1 LVISMNSALTTDAIA
16 EAVLIDASRLQREA
30 IEWHEA
36 FRAHEAARQRRW
48 DALVAKDLRRAAVRN
63 VSSAMK
69 CIQYGMSARDINGH
83 LRRAR
88 HDWRLAKEYEERSR
102 A

>member
-1 LVISMNSALTTDAIA
+1 MNALTTDHIA

-30 IEWHEA
+30 IAWHEA
-36 FRAHEAARQRRW
+36 FREHEAARQRRW

-63 VSSAMK
+63 VGSA
-69 CIQYGMSARDINGH
+69 IRYARAGMSAHMVNER

-88 HDWRLAKEYEERSR
+88 HDWRLAKEYEQR
-102 A
+102 ARL

>member
-1 LVISMNSALTTDAIA
+1 MNSALTTDHIA

-30 IEWHEA
+30 IAWHEA

-63 VSSAMK
+63 VGSA
-69 CIQYGMSARDINGH
+69 IRYARAGMSAHLVNER

-88 HDWRLAKEYEERSR
+88 HDWRLAKEYEQRARS
-102 A
+102 

>member
-1 LVISMNSALTTDAIA
+1 MNALTTDHIA

-30 IEWHEA
+30 IAWHEA

-48 DALVAKDLRRAAVRN
+48 DALVAKDLKRAAVRN
-63 VSSAMK
+63 VSSAMQCVRLK
-69 CIQYGMSARDINGH
+69 LSAHLVNER

>member
-1 LVISMNSALTTDAIA
+1 MNALTTDHIA
-16 EAVLIDASRLQREA
+16 EAVPIDASRLQREA

-48 DALVAKDLRRAAVRN
+48 DELVAKDLRRAAVRN
-63 VSSAMK
+63 VGSA
-69 CIQYGMSARDINGH
+69 IRYARAGMSAQMVNER

-88 HDWRLAKEYEERSR
+88 HDWRLAKEYEQRARS
-102 A
+102 

>member
-1 LVISMNSALTTDAIA
+1 MNALTPDAIA

-30 IEWHEA
+30 IAWHEA

-48 DALVAKDLRRAAVRN
+48 DELVSKDLRRAAVRN
-63 VSSAMK
+63 VGSA
-69 CIQYGMSARDINGH
+69 IRYARAGMSAQMVNER

>member
-1 LVISMNSALTTDAIA
+1 MNSAVTTDHIA

-30 IEWHEA
+30 IAWREA

-63 VSSAMK
+63 VSSA
-69 CIQYGMSARDINGH
+69 IRYARAGMSAH
-83 LRRAR
+83 LVNERLRIAR
-88 HDWRLAKEYEERSR
+88 HDWRLAKEYEERSK

>member
-1 LVISMNSALTTDAIA
+1 MNALTTDHIA

-30 IEWHEA
+30 IAWHEA

-48 DALVAKDLRRAAVRN
+48 DALVAKDLRRTAVRN
-63 VSSAMK
+63 VGSA
-69 CIQYGMSARDINGH
+69 IRYARAGMSAHLVNER

-88 HDWRLAKEYEERSR
+88 HDWRLAKEYEQRARS
-102 A
+102 

>member
-1 LVISMNSALTTDAIA
+1 MNALTPDHIA

-30 IEWHEA
+30 IAWHEA

-63 VSSAMK
+63 VSSA
-69 CIQYGMSARDINGH
+69 IRYARAGMSAQMVNER
-83 LRRAR
+83 LRIAR

-102 A
+102 S

>member
-1 LVISMNSALTTDAIA
+1 MNALTPDHIA

-30 IEWHEA
+30 IAWHDA
-36 FRAHEAARQRRW
+36 FREHEAARQRRW

-63 VSSAMK
+63 VSSA
-69 CIQYGMSARDINGH
+69 IRYARAGMSAQMVNER
-83 LRRAR
+83 LRIAR

-102 A
+102 S